1 MPRKNAGELRFA
13 DLFAGCGG
21 LSLGLAQA
29 GWRGLFGIEVRED
42 AFHTYKANLVD
53 GPRIKMSWP
62 RWLECR
68 PWGISELLEAHR
80 RELRALRGRIDLVCG
95 GPPCQGFSFS
105 GKRNPRDPRNRLFLR
120 YIEFVSI
127 VQPRV
132 LLLENV
138 PGFSVPHG
146 TKARALRDGSRKGR
160 ARKSGAEQLRQS
172 LERFYAVDDCLISA
186 ADFGVPQIR
195 DRYFAVGVRK
205 DIVRHLPD
213 GWARQLAY
221 GVREHL
227 LSRRGLGLRPVTA
240 REALRDLEIHDYQRC
255 VIDYV
260 PDESCRSKRGF
271 LQLQYR
277 APRSPNRYIRAM
289 RMGMNGHAP
298 NSLRLARHAP
308 EIERRFR
315 RILDRFP
322 SGRRLNDTERQRLG
336 LRKLRIV
343 PLNATLPA
351 HTLTTLP
358 DDLLHYAEPRI
369 LTVREYARL
378 QSFPDWFEFR
388 GKYTTGGDRRAF
400 DCPRYTQIGN
410 AVPPLVAEAWGLAL
424 SAFLRQL

>member
-1 MPRKNAGELRFA
+1 VPSKSTGSLTFT

-21 LSLGLAQA
+21 LSLGLTMA
-29 GWRGLFGIEVRED
+29 GWNGLFGIEFRED
-42 AFHTYKANLVD
+42 AFRTYNANLVD
-53 GPRIKMSWP
+53 GPRIKMAWP
-62 RWLECR
+62 NWLERR
-68 PWGISELLEAHR
+68 PWCVSDLLEAHR
-80 RELRALRGRIDLVCG
+80 EELQALRGRIDLVCG

-105 GKRNPRDPRNRLFLR
+105 GKRNPRDPRNRLYLR

-146 TKARALRDGSRKGR
+146 AKARAQRDGYRKGR

-172 LERFYAVDDCLISA
+172 LEHTYTVDDCLISA

-213 GWARQLAY
+213 GWACELAY

-227 LSRRGLGLRPVTA
+227 LSKRGLGFRHVTT
-240 REALRDLEIHDYQRC
+240 REALRDLEIHDYHRC
-255 VIDYV
+255 VVDYM
-260 PDESCRSKRGF
+260 PDESCRSKSGF
-271 LQLQYR
+271 LQLRYR

-289 RMGMNGHAP
+289 RTGMNGHAP

-308 EIERRFR
+308 EIERRFQ
-315 RILDRFP
+315 RILDSFP
-322 SGRRLNDTERQRLG
+322 SGRRLNESERHRLG

-343 PLNATLPA
+343 PLDATRPA

-378 QSFPDWFEFR
+378 QSFPDWFEFH
-388 GKYTTGGDRRAF
+388 GKYTTGGDRRAVE
-400 DCPRYTQIGN
+400 CPRYTQIGN